1 MLTLKNEALQVLVDP
16 EHGGRIVS
24 FVELRGGTEFVCYDP
39 RRLPVDPSLDYDGNF
54 AGGFDELLPFSSFEE
69 IRCSIGELKR
79 FARMK
84 LYRVAF
90 LPRKPD

>member
-54 AGGFDELLPFSSFEE
+54 AGGLCMPSEPH
-69 IRCSIGELKR
+69 GKG
-79 FARMK
+79 K
-84 LYRVAF
+84 YR
-90 LPRKPD
+90 R